1 MKDFH
6 TLPEVRAI
14 FAVVAFSIINLVL
27 FFYFPST
34 WSWLLSSYMWIPF
47 VLVSV
52 YIIRTIR
59 RGRMVHASEEVDLSG
74 KVAFIT
80 GANTGIGF
88 ETAKALVRMGCHV
101 IVGCRD
107 LNNGESTVRLIH
119 SQLDSKVTGKAE
131 FIAPLELTKFDSI
144 SNFVS
149 KFKET
154 NLPLHILINNAGYFP
169 SEFSMTADGLETA
182 TQANHVG
189 HFLLTVSLLP
199 VIIRSKGRV
208 VNVASWAQHFSTQPA
223 TVDVLLH
230 PRKENF
236 SPFNLYGNTKLANI
250 LFSSELTKRRGVPS
264 YSLHP
269 GSIATDLQRQSMV
282 ATLAGKALALLI
294 LKVPVEGAQTSLYC
308 SIVPD
313 LKSGYYTECIPAYVT
328 PSARDQQLAAD
339 LWDETD
345 KIVRKFYN

>member
-107 LNNGESTVRLIH
+107 QNKGETTVRLIH

-154 NLPLHILINNAGYFP
+154 NLPLHILINNAGLLP
-169 SEFSMTADGLETA
+169 SEFSLTSDGLETA

-199 VIIRSKGRV
+199 VIKRSDGRV
-208 VNVASWAQHFSTQPA
+208 INVSSFAQHFSTKSA
-223 TVDVLLH
+223 TVDDILR
-230 PRKENF
+230 PRKEK
-236 SPFNLYGNTKLANI
+236 FNTMNVYGNTKLANV
-250 LFSSELTKRRGVPS
+250 LFSSELNKRGIPS

-269 GSIATDLQRQSMV
+269 GMIATDFQRGSSIFTIAMKFFAFFLV
-282 ATLAGKALALLI
+282 
-294 LKVPVEGAQTSLYC
+294 KVPVEGAQASIYC
-308 SIVPD
+308 AIVPN
-313 LKSGYYTECIPAYVT
+313 LKPGYYSECVRAYVT
-328 PSARDQQLAAD
+328 PSAKDQQLAAD
-339 LWDETD
+339 LWEGTD
-345 KIVRKFYN
+345 NIVRKYYN